1 VANNQSR
8 VDLGG
13 LQTTAASQGA
23 AVQDGRTEFRQ
34 MMSQAEALATTW
46 QGPAATSFSQGLSD
60 LNVNGT
66 RLFDALQRMQE
77 LMQRTHT
84 DFSNTNDTTHQGA
97 QNFAGNVGASAPTGL
112 AGL

>member
-13 LQTTAASQGA
+13 LQTTAANQGA

-34 MMSQAEALATTW
+34 MMSQAEALAATW
-46 QGPAATSFSQGLSD
+46 QGPAAVAFRHGLDD
-60 LNVNGT
+60 LNSNGT
-66 RLFDALQRMQE
+66 VLFNALQRMQE
-77 LMQRTHT
+77 LMQSTHN
-84 DFSNTNDTTHQGA
+84 DFSATQDTTHQGA
-97 QNFAGNVGASAPTGL
+97 QDFAANVGNSAPTGL